1 MKKMLKSLF
10 ALTVDHPIW
19 TIGIVLVVVVGFTAA
34 ISNLSMET
42 DFREF
47 MSKDDPVVK
56 LMDEAEERYGR
67 AFGIFV
73 MVVNE
78 NGIFN
83 EETLSKIQQI
93 EEEFEAI
100 PGVKS
105 VSSPLSAQVITGTEK
120 ALNVQKAAPGGEVPA
135 TPEAMAAF
143 REQIMGS
150 RMLRDNVVS
159 SDGKAGAI
167 SIELKIGADEAAI
180 TEEIVGVIEPLEG
193 SSDEIYIYGDAYI
206 DALMSEEMGRD
217 MQILLPLAIFMIVAV
232 LFLSFLNLRGILI
245 PIAVVIFSVLMALGI
260 MALVGFPMTMVTF
273 IVPVLL
279 LAIGIADGIHVLNR
293 YNEEAGKGLP
303 KRDAILNTMDEMK
316 GPVVMT
322 SLTTGA
328 GFLSL
333 LSSFFIPQQHL
344 GVVAA
349 VGVLAAMVLSLVLIP
364 AILSLLKLPKGRQ
377 KEKGLQPLT
386 RVLLGFERLVIGR
399 RRAVLIFSAIVLA
412 AMVAGLPLLRVETSN
427 EEMLG
432 EDHPAIQIMKLSDQ
446 YFSGSAQVMIEIDT
460 QKRDGL
466 KDPALLSEMVA
477 LEEFLEAE
485 GITKTISLTTLV
497 REMNQKF
504 HADDP
509 AYYVV
514 PEDPK
519 LVSQLLLLFTFQ
531 GGNLGDMAL
540 GDFSAGTTMGLYPMP
555 STSEMSRLSRRVQS
569 YLDDHFNGESA
580 VLARM
585 VGMTVMMDRMMTRM
599 TQSQMIGLGTTI
611 AAVAVIV
618 ILLMGSIVAGL
629 IAIVPLLLTVAI
641 SMGIMAYTGIPLDI
655 MTLMVS
661 AIAVGIGVDYSIHF
675 ISRFRREYRKDHDA
689 LQAVQGTVR
698 TTGRGITYNALTV
711 ALGFFILVFASFK
724 GIRFFGMQIALTMV
738 ISAISAISIIPAI
751 LVQWQPSFLKKPVWG
766 REEAGSVPAEQ
777 VEESLNENKRIVQS
791 TKEVYDSE

>member
-1 MKKMLKSLF
+1 MKRMLKSLF
-10 ALTVDHPIW
+10 AWTIDHPIW
-19 TIGIVLVVVVGFTAA
+19 TIGIVLAVVIGFTAA

-47 MSKDDPVVK
+47 MSKGDPVMK

-67 AFGIFV
+67 ALGIFV
-73 MVVNE
+73 MVVNDE
-78 NGIFN
+78 GIFN
-83 EETLSKIQQI
+83 EETLAKIHHM

-100 PGVKS
+100 QGVKS
-105 VSSPLSAQVITGTEK
+105 VSSPLSAQVITGTET
-120 ALNVQKAAPGGEVPA
+120 ALNVQKAAPKGETPA
-135 TPEAMAAF
+135 SPEAMAAF
-143 REQIMGS
+143 REQIMSS
-150 RMLRDNVVS
+150 RMLRDSVVS

-167 SIELKIGADEAAI
+167 SIELKIGADETAI
-180 TEEIVGVIEPLEG
+180 TKEIVGIIEPLRG
-193 SSDEIYIYGDAYI
+193 SSDKIYIYGDAYI
-206 DALMSEEMGRD
+206 DTLMSEEMGRD

-232 LFLSFLNLRGILI
+232 LFLSFLNLRGVLI
-245 PIAVVIFSVLMALGI
+245 PVAVVIFSVLIALGI

-293 YNEEAGKGLP
+293 YNEEVGKGLP

-344 GVVAA
+344 GVIAA

-364 AILSLLKLPKGRQ
+364 AILSLLKLPKVRQ
-377 KEKGLQPLT
+377 QEKGLRPLT
-386 RVLLGFERLVIGR
+386 RVLLGFEGLVVR
-399 RRAVLIFSAIVLA
+399 RRRVVLVLAVLVLA

-466 KDPALLSEMVA
+466 KDPAVLSQMIA
-477 LEEFLEAE
+477 LEEFLETE

-497 REMNQKF
+497 REMNEKF

-509 AYYVV
+509 AYYVI

-540 GDFSAGTTMGLYPMP
+540 GDFSAGTTIGLYPMP
-555 STSEMSRLSRRVQS
+555 STSEMSRLSRQVQG
-569 YLDDHFNGESA
+569 YLDEHFNGGTA
-580 VLARM
+580 ARARM
-585 VGMTVMMDRMMTRM
+585 VGMTVMMERMMTRM

-618 ILLMGSIVAGL
+618 ILLMGSIVAGFIAMIPL
-629 IAIVPLLLTVAI
+629 ILTVAI
-641 SMGIMAYTGIPLDI
+641 SMGIMAYSGIPLDI

-675 ISRFRREYRKDHDA
+675 ISRFRREYRRDRDAHRA
-689 LQAVQGTVR
+689 LQGTIR

-711 ALGFFILVFASFK
+711 ALGFLILVFASFK

-738 ISAISAISIIPAI
+738 ISAVSAISIIPAI
-751 LVQWQPSFLKKPVWG
+751 LVQWQPKFLRRPVWG
-766 REEAGSVPAEQ
+766 REEATNTTPKASNAGIP
-777 VEESLNENKRIVQS
+777 NK
-791 TKEVYDSE
+791 

>member
-1 MKKMLKSLF
+1 MKRILKSLF

-19 TIGIVLVVVVGFTAA
+19 TLAIVLAVVVGFTAA
-34 ISNLSMET
+34 IFNLSMET

-47 MSKDDPVVK
+47 MSKDDPVIK
-56 LMDEAEERYGR
+56 LMDEAEKRYGR

-73 MVVNE
+73 MVVNDD
-78 NGIFN
+78 GIFN
-83 EETLSKIQQI
+83 AETLSKIHQM
-93 EEEFEAI
+93 EEGFEAI
-100 PGVKS
+100 TGVKS
-105 VSSPLSAQVITGTEK
+105 VSSPLSAQVITGTET
-120 ALNVQKAAPGGEVPA
+120 ALNVQKAAPKGEAPA

-150 RMLRDNVVS
+150 RMLRDSVVS

-167 SIELKIGADEAAI
+167 SIELKIGADETAI
-180 TEEIVGVIEPLEG
+180 TKEIVEIIEPLKG
-193 SSDEIYIYGDAYI
+193 GSDEIYIYGDAYI
-206 DALMSEEMGRD
+206 DTLMSEEMGRD
-217 MQILLPLAIFMIVAV
+217 MKILLPLAIFMIVAV
-232 LFLSFLNLRGILI
+232 LFLSFLNLRGVLI
-245 PIAVVIFSVLMALGI
+245 PVAVVILSVLVALGV

-293 YNEEAGKGLP
+293 YNEEVAKGLP
-303 KRDAILNTMDEMK
+303 KRNAILNTMDEMK

-344 GVVAA
+344 GVIAA

-364 AILSLLKLPKGRQ
+364 AILSLLKLPKVRQ
-377 KEKGLQPLT
+377 QEKGLRPLT
-386 RVLLGFERLVIGR
+386 RVLLGFERLVVR
-399 RRAVLIFSAIVLA
+399 RRRVVLGLAVLVLA

-432 EDHPAIQIMKLSDQ
+432 EDHPAIQIMKLSDR

-466 KDPALLSEMVA
+466 KDPALLSQMVA
-477 LEEFLEAE
+477 LEEFLETE

-531 GGNLGDMAL
+531 GGNLGNMAL

-555 STSEMSRLSRRVQS
+555 STSEMSRLSRQVQG
-569 YLDDHFNGESA
+569 YLDEHFNGDTGIR
-580 VLARM
+580 ARM
-585 VGMTVMMDRMMTRM
+585 VGMTLMMDRMMTRM

-629 IAIVPLLLTVAI
+629 VAMIPLLLTVAI
-641 SMGIMAYTGIPLDI
+641 SMGIMAYSGIPLDI

-675 ISRFRREYRKDHDA
+675 ISRFRREYRRDQDAHRA
-689 LQAVQGTVR
+689 LQGTIR

-711 ALGFFILVFASFK
+711 ALGFLILVFASFK

-738 ISAISAISIIPAI
+738 ISAVSAISIIPAI
-751 LVQWQPSFLKKPVWG
+751 LVQWQPSFLKRPVWG
-766 REEAGSVPAEQ
+766 REEATSVPADQEEEPQ
-777 VEESLNENKRIVQS
+777 KQMTSSKVEGGLRR
-791 TKEVYDSE
+791 

>member
-1 MKKMLKSLF
+1 MKRLLQSLF
-10 ALTVDHPIW
+10 SFTVDRPIW
-19 TIGIVLVVVVGFTAA
+19 TIGIVLVAVVGFTTA

-47 MSKDDPVVK
+47 MSKDDPVIK

-67 AFGIFV
+67 AFGVFV

-78 NGIFN
+78 SGIFN
-83 EETLSKIQQI
+83 EETLSKIRLM
-93 EEEFEAI
+93 EEGFEAI
-100 PGVKS
+100 TGVKS
-105 VSSPLSAQVITGTEK
+105 VSSPLSSQVITGTETS
-120 ALNVQKAAPGGEVPA
+120 LNVQKAAPRGEVPD
-135 TPEAMAAF
+135 TPEEMVTF

-150 RMLRDNVVS
+150 PMLRDNVVS
-159 SDGKAGAI
+159 SDGKAAAI
-167 SIELKIGADEAAI
+167 SIELKLGANEAAI
-180 TEEIVGVIEPLEG
+180 TDEIVQIIEPLRG
-193 SSDEIYIYGDAYI
+193 GPDEIYIYGDAYI
-206 DALMSEEMGRD
+206 DTLMSEEMSRD

-232 LFLSFLNLRGILI
+232 LFLSFLNLRGVLI
-245 PIAVVIFSVLMALGI
+245 PVAVVVFSVLIALGV

-293 YNEEAGKGLP
+293 YHEEIGKGLP
-303 KRDAILNTMDEMK
+303 KRAAILNTMDEMK

-333 LSSFFIPQQHL
+333 LSSFFIPQRHL
-344 GVVAA
+344 GVIAA

-364 AILSLLKLPKGRQ
+364 AILSLLKSPKIRQ
-377 KEKGLQPLT
+377 QEKGLRPLT
-386 RVLLGFERLVIGR
+386 RALLGFERLVIR
-399 RRAVLIFSAIVLA
+399 RRHAVLVFAVLVLA
-412 AMVAGLPLLRVETSN
+412 GMVAGLPLLRVETSN

-446 YFSGSAQVMIEIDT
+446 YFSGSAQLMIEIDT
-460 QKRDGL
+460 GKRDGL
-466 KDPALLSEMVA
+466 KDPELLSQIVA

-509 AYYVV
+509 AYYVI

-540 GDFSAGTTMGLYPMP
+540 GDFSAGTTIGLYPMP
-555 STSEMSRLSRRVQS
+555 STSEMSSLSRKVQA
-569 YLDDHFNGESA
+569 YLNEHFDGA
-580 VLARM
+580 AAARARM
-585 VGMTVMMDRMMTRM
+585 VGMTVMMEQMMTRM

-611 AAVAVIV
+611 ASVAVIV

-629 IAIVPLLLTVAI
+629 IAMIPLLLTVAI

-675 ISRFRREYRKDHDA
+675 ISRFRREFRRDRDAHRA
-689 LQAVQGTVR
+689 LQGTIR

-711 ALGFFILVFASFK
+711 ALGFVILVFASFK
-724 GIRFFGMQIALTMV
+724 GIRFFGLQIALTMV
-738 ISAISAISIIPAI
+738 ISAVSAISIIPAI
-751 LVQWQPSFLKKPVWG
+751 LVQWQPGFLKKPVWG
-766 REEAGSVPAEQ
+766 RETAPDSGQQTPRSGK
-777 VEESLNENKRIVQS
+777 SNE
-791 TKEVYDSE
+791 